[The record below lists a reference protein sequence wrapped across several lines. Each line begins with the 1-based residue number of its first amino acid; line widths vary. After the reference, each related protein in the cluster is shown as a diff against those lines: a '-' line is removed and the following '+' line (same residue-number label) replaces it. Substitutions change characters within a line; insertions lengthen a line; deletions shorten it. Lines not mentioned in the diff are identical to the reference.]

1 MSVNDIYPWQIADWK
16 ILLQQSHRQSSSVSP
31 RQALLLK
38 GRQGTGKLVFA
49 RAFAQSLLCEAPAVT
64 GEACGCC
71 SGCRWFEQ
79 GTHPDFCLIEP
90 EALTLSADETGSGEI
105 SASGVQEETGTTGS
119 KARKNP
125 RQQIS
130 VEQIRALT
138 ENIHITSHR
147 SGNKVILIHPAEA
160 MNAAAANALLK
171 NLEEP
176 PAQTVFILI
185 SHRPQQL
192 LPTII
197 SRCRQ
202 MVVTGPDRETALA
215 WLVQQGV
222 SQPEA
227 CLATAGGAPLAA
239 LRYDQSDFLARHRS
253 FIQGVSV
260 PEKLDPVLLAE
271 ETEKQKNELPVVVN
285 WLQKWCYDLVSFRMT
300 GRIRYHP
307 DMQSVIGPLALKT
320 ETGAMIRFG
329 RVLASTWQLSHFP
342 LNSRLFLE
350 EMLVSYARLVA
361 PERY

>member
-1 MSVNDIYPWQIADWK
+1 MLVNSIYPWQVVDWE
-16 ILLQQSHRQSSSVSP
+16 ILMQSSYGQPFPASP

-71 SGCRWFEQ
+71 AGCRWFEQ
-79 GTHPDFCLIEP
+79 GAHPDFCLIEP
-90 EALTLSADETGSGEI
+90 ESLSISADETGPGEI
-105 SASGVQEETGTTGS
+105 SVSGVQEETVTVGS

-138 ENIHITSHR
+138 GNMHVTSHR

-160 MNAAAANALLK
+160 MNTAAANALLK

-185 SHRPQQL
+185 SHRQQQL
-192 LPTII
+192 LPTIV

-202 MVVTGPDRETALA
+202 MTLTAPDREIALA

-222 SQPEA
+222 SQPET
-227 CLATAGGAPLAA
+227 CLATAGGAPLTA
-239 LRYDQSDFLARHRS
+239 LRYDQADFLARHQL
-253 FIQGVSV
+253 FIRGVSF

-307 DMQSVIGPLALKT
+307 DMQSVIRTLALKT
-320 ETGAMIRFG
+320 EIGAMIRFI
-329 RVLASTWQLSHFP
+329 RVLASTWQLSQYP